1 MSTLRLYSLAFS
13 AAVAGGVGLY
23 YWLRSGNK
31 TPEQRERDRRERI
44 AAIGRITDGTIMDA
58 CEIGPSEKEG
68 ITSPAQLLIFHYDV
82 AGVTYEAS
90 QDVTYLRHFID
101 LHTCRLGVPASV
113 KYDPQNPGNSIVISE
128 SWSGLRKWP
137 AQATGIAQHAAASA
151 APAAA
156 SAPLPSSQ
164 PSS

>member
-1 MSTLRLYSLAFS
+1 MSTLRLYSLAVS
-13 AAVAGGVGLY
+13 AALAGGLGLY
-23 YWLRSGNK
+23 YWLRSQNK
-31 TPEQRERDRRERI
+31 TPEQRERDRREWL
-44 AAIGRITDGTIMDA
+44 AAIGRINDGTIMDA
-58 CEIGPSEKEG
+58 CEGGYSEQEG

-137 AQATGIAQHAAASA
+137 LQTTGIAQQAAQA
-151 APAAA
+151 AGAVVQPVI
-156 SAPLPSSQ
+156 APESGS
-164 PSS
+164 

>member
-13 AAVAGGVGLY
+13 AALAGGLGLY
-23 YWLRSGNK
+23 YWLRGQNK
-31 TPEQRERDRRERI
+31 TAEQRERDRRERI

-58 CEIGPSEKEG
+58 CEVEPNEKQG

-137 AQATGIAQHAAASA
+137 VQTTGIAQQQAAATTNHAAVESA
-151 APAAA
+151 A
-156 SAPLPSSQ
+156 APGTGG
-164 PSS
+164 